1 MLKIDFGEEMVSV
14 LNKDNMEIYPQPKTG
29 ATKPKPQHSQV
40 KSPIPPSSNPDI
52 QITSKPPVF
61 SNSSQNSLKMTIK
74 TGTASSNVSKSPH
87 APKSQIVPQKYT
99 MPLKRKADTMNSSI
113 SPHYPASI
121 KPNDSLPK
129 LKRRASSSSISST
142 NSVVRDTNLYC
153 YCRKPTSKDLIGCDY
168 CPEWYHQ
175 ACLGISDETV
185 KAILSLPSW
194 KCPECEKKEKK
205 SLVLK
210 ESKSAEQG
218 PMYLPIPNGAKFCE
232 VKATRMD
239 TWGTKDYEVK
249 GFIPLDKITWVS
261 INKSSETLSSNMEI
275 PPLPDDLVDDDLN
288 SNDIIGNEVELAKS
302 KIVQTSTE
310 VRSDRVR
317 PSEVLNKKGVQALAK
332 APVEES
338 SDVIRDLLAD
348 DEDENATD
356 ATSIPILPEQ
366 RTAGLNQINQTP
378 PTPPASALASPRSGG
393 QPPGP
398 PPVVM
403 KPAPTPNI
411 PPVQPRPNGRPSRL
425 IKETVQDPPV
435 AVVEPTPVP
444 KEPQST
450 ASSAEEK
457 PPVKTRQRPIQVKSE
472 EKVQRLSTSEA
483 AIERMKN
490 EMRVAKEL
498 ELIEEAERIREEAE
512 KRTKVVKSV
521 PNGSKTDTGPAA
533 RRGRRPKYRSTLQG
547 HPELNANEAVP
558 MAEVHKGVEA
568 PEPEHVPTQPHPEP
582 VQQLK
587 AKIPRGRRSSPNVTT
602 RKTAS
607 AVNEH
612 VIKNIKKEKVD
623 DQIVK
628 NIKQEKVTDHSME
641 EILSRDE
648 SELISTK
655 SKNDSESF
663 NQSQCDNESS
673 FEENVTNTSL
683 ETDDKGEEEN
693 ADSSKNESYDELFF
707 CYVCKS
713 IYVSKKA
720 LAAHQKS
727 AHSK

>member
-29 ATKPKPQHSQV
+29 TTKPKQPHSQI
-40 KSPIPPSSNPDI
+40 KSPTPTSSIPDI
-52 QITSKPPVF
+52 HTTARPPVH
-61 SNSSQNSLKMTIK
+61 SHSPQNSLKMTIK
-74 TGTASSNVSKSPH
+74 TGPASSNVNKSPH
-87 APKSQIVPQKYT
+87 APKSQIVPQKYVL
-99 MPLKRKADTMNSSI
+99 PLKRKADTLNSNI
-113 SPHYPASI
+113 SPHHPTHP
-121 KPNDSLPK
+121 KPYDSLPK
-129 LKRRASSSSISST
+129 FNRRASSSSISST

-205 SLVLK
+205 SVVLK
-210 ESKSAEQG
+210 KSESSEQG

-249 GFIPLDKITWVS
+249 GFIPLDKITWIS
-261 INKSSETLSSNMEI
+261 INKSSEALSSNLEI
-275 PPLPDDLVDDDLN
+275 PPLPDDLVDDD
-288 SNDIIGNEVELAKS
+288 SKDIFENEVELPKS
-302 KIVQTSTE
+302 QIVQATHSSPE

-317 PSEVLNKKGVQALAK
+317 PSEVLHKKGVQALAK

-348 DEDENATD
+348 DEEETATD
-356 ATSIPILPEQ
+356 ATTVLPVPKM
-366 RTAGLNQINQTP
+366 RTAGLTQINQSP
-378 PTPPASALASPRSGG
+378 PRPPAQALVSPKSGSL
-393 QPPGP
+393 PPGP
-398 PPVVM
+398 PQVVM
-403 KPAPTPNI
+403 KPAPPPNI
-411 PPVQPRPNGRPSRL
+411 PQVQTRPIGRPSRL
-425 IKETVQDPPV
+425 NKEAVQDPPV

-444 KEPQST
+444 KEPQPD
-450 ASSAEEK
+450 ASPTEEK
-457 PPVKTRQRPIQVKSE
+457 PPVRKRQRPIHVKSE
-472 EKVQRLSTSEA
+472 DKVPRLSTSEA

-490 EMRVAKEL
+490 EMRVAQEL
-498 ELIEEAERIREEAE
+498 KLIEEAERIREEAE
-512 KRTKVVKSV
+512 KRTKLVKTV
-521 PNGSKTDTGPAA
+521 PNGSKTDSAPVA
-533 RRGRRPKYRSTLQG
+533 RRGRRPKYRPAVPG
-547 HPELNANEAVP
+547 HPELSLNEAVP
-558 MAEVHKGVEA
+558 LTAVPKGNEA
-568 PEPEHVPTQPHPEP
+568 PEPGHVPSQAHPEP

-587 AKIPRGRRSSPNVTT
+587 AKIPRGRRSSPNVSA

-607 AVNEH
+607 AVHEH

-623 DQIVK
+623 EPIVK

-641 EILSRDE
+641 EILCRDE
-648 SELISTK
+648 SESV
-655 SKNDSESF
+655 NDSEGLA

-673 FEENVTNTSL
+673 FDENETNTSL
-683 ETDDKGEEEN
+683 ETDNKGEEEN